1 MSETAGMYERFTDRA
16 RKVMQ
21 LANQEAQRFNHEYIG
36 TEHILLG
43 LVKEGSGVAANVL
56 KNLDIDLR
64 KIRLEVEKIVQ
75 TGPGSEMVTMGKLPQ
90 TPRAKKVIEYSIEE
104 ARNLNHNYVG
114 TEHLLLG
121 LLREQEG
128 VAAQVLMNLGLKL
141 EDVRE
146 EVLNLL
152 GHNMATEESS
162 SSGERQANKGKSK
175 TPALDS
181 FGRDLTELARQGK
194 LDPVI
199 GRQNEIE
206 RVIQVLSRRTKNN
219 PVLLGEAGVGKT
231 AIVEGLAQMVV
242 DSNVPELLRDR
253 RIVV

>member
-1 MSETAGMYERFTDRA
+1 
-16 RKVMQ
+16 
-21 LANQEAQRFNHEYIG
+21 
-36 TEHILLG
+36 
-43 LVKEGSGVAANVL
+43 
-56 KNLDIDLR
+56 
-64 KIRLEVEKIVQ
+64 KIVQ
-75 TGPGSEMVTMGKLPQ
+75 TGSGNEMVTMGKLPH

-152 GHNMATEESS
+152 GHNMETGNEGGG
-162 SSGERQANKGKSK
+162 SGERQERGTKQGKSK

-199 GRQNEIE
+199 GRANEIE
-206 RVIQVLSRRTKNN
+206 RVIQILSRRQKNN
-219 PVLLGEAGVGKT
+219 PVLL
-231 AIVEGLAQMVV
+231 
-242 DSNVPELLRDR
+242 
-253 RIVV
+253 

>member
-1 MSETAGMYERFTDRA
+1 MYERFTDRA

-56 KNLDIDLR
+56 KNLEIDLR

-75 TGPGSEMVTMGKLPQ
+75 SGPDMVTMGRLPQ
-90 TPRAKKVIEYSIEE
+90 TPRAKNAIMFSIEE
-104 ARNLNHNYVG
+104 ARKLNHNYVG

-121 LLREQEG
+121 LLREQVG
-128 VAAQVLMNLGLKL
+128 VAAQVLMNLGLNL

-152 GHNMATEESS
+152 GHNLVPDATRS
-162 SSGERQANKGKSK
+162 ER
-175 TPALDS
+175 
-181 FGRDLTELARQGK
+181 
-194 LDPVI
+194 
-199 GRQNEIE
+199 
-206 RVIQVLSRRTKNN
+206 
-219 PVLLGEAGVGKT
+219 
-231 AIVEGLAQMVV
+231 
-242 DSNVPELLRDR
+242 
-253 RIVV
+253 

>member
-1 MSETAGMYERFTDRA
+1 DIENSTEEER
-16 RKVMQ
+16 K
-21 LANQEAQRFNHEYIG
+21 LNQ
-36 TEHILLG
+36 
-43 LVKEGSGVAANVL
+43 
-56 KNLDIDLR
+56 
-64 KIRLEVEKIVQ
+64 
-75 TGPGSEMVTMGKLPQ
+75 
-90 TPRAKKVIEYSIEE
+90 
-104 ARNLNHNYVG
+104 NYVG

-121 LLREQEG
+121 LMREQEG
-128 VAAQVLMNLGLKL
+128 VAAQVLVNLGLKL

-152 GHNMATEESS
+152 GHNMDSGESS
-162 SSGERQANKGKSK
+162 SGAERTPNKGKSK

-231 AIVEGLAQMVV
+231 AIVEGLAQMIV
-242 DSNVPELLRDR
+242 DSNIPE
-253 RIVV
+253 

>member
-1 MSETAGMYERFTDRA
+1 MYERFTDRA

-128 VAAQVLMNLGLKL
+128 VAAQVLMNLGLRL

-152 GHNMATEESS
+152 GAGNESSEAGESIAGGSAPAAGSGGS
-162 SSGERQANKGKSK
+162 SSGGSAAAKGKSK
-175 TPALDS
+175 TP
-181 FGRDLTELARQGK
+181 
-194 LDPVI
+194 
-199 GRQNEIE
+199 
-206 RVIQVLSRRTKNN
+206 
-219 PVLLGEAGVGKT
+219 
-231 AIVEGLAQMVV
+231 
-242 DSNVPELLRDR
+242 
-253 RIVV
+253 

>member
-1 MSETAGMYERFTDRA
+1 MYERFTDRA

-152 GHNMATEESS
+152 GHNMESQES
-162 SSGERQANKGKSK
+162 GGGGERAASKTKSK

-199 GRQNEIE
+199 GRTNEIE
-206 RVIQVLSRRTKNN
+206 RVIQILSRRTKNN

-231 AIVEGLAQMVV
+231 AIVEGLAQMIVGG
-242 DSNVPELLRDR
+242 DVPELLRDR
-253 RIVV
+253 RIV